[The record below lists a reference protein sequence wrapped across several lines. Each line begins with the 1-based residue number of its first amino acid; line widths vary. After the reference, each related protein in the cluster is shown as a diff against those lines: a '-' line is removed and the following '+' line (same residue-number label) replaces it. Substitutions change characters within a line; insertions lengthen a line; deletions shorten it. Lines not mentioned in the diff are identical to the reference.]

1 MHQSFSIVVKKIVKG
16 QGVLEQ
22 ISFVINE
29 ALLYDENSLKEK
41 KCRYS
46 KTGGNWIFAPKKY

>member
-41 KCRYS
+41 KV
-46 KTGGNWIFAPKKY
+46 PL